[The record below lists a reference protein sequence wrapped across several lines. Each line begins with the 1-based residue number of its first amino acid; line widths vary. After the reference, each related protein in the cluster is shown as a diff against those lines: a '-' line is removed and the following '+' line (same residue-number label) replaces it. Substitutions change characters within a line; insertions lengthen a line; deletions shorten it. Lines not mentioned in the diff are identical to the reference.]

1 MLFVEIYNFKIGK
14 KGLADY
20 LVNPVKAKIAL
31 DIVKQARMTLSKTI
45 VVVGERDQ
53 NIVWIQIH

>member
-14 KGLADY
+14 KGLEDY

-31 DIVKQARMTLSKTI
+31 EIVKQARVTLSKTTA
-45 VVVGERDQ
+45 VGERDQ
-53 NIVWIQIH
+53 NIL